1 MDLDSLF
8 LNPCKF
14 NFWSFLDPMTF
25 SNKVRVKCRSGWWK
39 KIAETI
45 LKGPWSFLINNA
57 TSWKRKR
64 KSWRSCQP
72 VLSGQSGS
80 WLRWDW
86 PCWCLER
93 TSHHHRLRQSSY
105 LMSVRNFL
113 LFYSRFDAKNT
124 EHSKLSAVSA
134 DAVDGWLVLDQ
145 NRPTRIR
152 LKRWHCDA
160 VLTAWML
167 VKQRKWWIIAGNRVA
182 VILHWRSANSLWR
195 ELQV

>member
-25 SNKVRVKCRSGWWK
+25 SNKVRVKWRSGWWK

-45 LKGPWSFLINNA
+45 LKGPCSFLINNV

-64 KSWRSCQP
+64 KSWRSCPSVLFQSYSKCYP

-86 PCWCLER
+86 PCWRLER
-93 TSHHHRLRQSSY
+93 TSHHHRLRLSSY
-105 LMSVRNFL
+105 LMSVSNFL
-113 LFYSRFDAKNT
+113 LFYFRFDAKNT
-124 EHSKLSAVSA
+124 EYSKLSAVSA
-134 DAVDGWLVLDQ
+134 MLWMTDWSWTRTGQPGSGWRGGTV
-145 NRPTRIR
+145 
-152 LKRWHCDA
+152 
-160 VLTAWML
+160 ML
-167 VKQRKWWIIAGNRVA
+167 F
-182 VILHWRSANSLWR
+182 
-195 ELQV
+195 